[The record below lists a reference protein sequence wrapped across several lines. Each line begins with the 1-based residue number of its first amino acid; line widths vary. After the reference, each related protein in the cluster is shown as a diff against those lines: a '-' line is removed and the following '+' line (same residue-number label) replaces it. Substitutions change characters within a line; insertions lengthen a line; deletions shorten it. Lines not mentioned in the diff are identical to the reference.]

1 MILVLLVDPS
11 SLPLLALKGMQLALP
26 IFQGGMGVG
35 VSLAP
40 LASAVA
46 VAGGL
51 GLVSSAGL
59 DRIVSKRLGR
69 KVGIYEAVRLEV
81 EAAKARG
88 GFAGVNIMVALQ
100 RDFVASVRAAL
111 DAGADAIVSGAG
123 LPLSLP
129 SDAAGARHRAHP
141 DRLVRPRA
149 GDHLPALGASA
160 RRPDAVVLEGP
171 LAGGHLGFRADQVD
185 LEENTL
191 ERLLPP
197 VKEVAM
203 AHGDLPVIVAGGVY
217 SHEDIRRFIALGA
230 DGVQMGT
237 RFLATEESSASPAY
251 KAAVLRA
258 RPEDMVVANAPGSP
272 CGLPFRVLR
281 ESPMYQ
287 EALVQGRPPRC
298 AKGYVLFKDAD
309 GRFTQCAA
317 KDDNEHFFCICEG
330 LFSAAGYERTERPLY
345 TAGTTAARVDRILST
360 SDSWPSSPARRR
372 SCPWWP
378 DRRFAV
384 APAAGHA
391 PREPGSGTRT
401 RRRGWRSSDRET
413 STTWSSSA
421 AARPDWRPPCTRPAR
436 A

>member
-11 SLPLLALKGMQLALP
+11 SLPFLALKGMQLALP

-129 SDAAGARHRAHP
+129 AIQPAR
-141 DRLVRPRA
+141 
-149 GDHLPALGASA
+149 GTALIPIVSSA
-160 RRPDAVVLEGP
+160 RALDMICRRWERLHTRPDAVVLEGP

-203 AHGDLPVIVAGGVY
+203 AHGDIPVVVAGGVY
-217 SHEDIRRFIALGA
+217 SHEDIRHFLALGA

-251 KAAVLRA
+251 KQAVLRA
-258 RPEDMVVANAPGSP
+258 RHEDLIVATTPGSP

-287 EALVQGRPPRC
+287 QALVRPRAPRC
-298 AKGYVLFKDAD
+298 SKGYVLFKDEE
-309 GRFTQCAA
+309 GRFTKCAA

-330 LFSAAGYERTERPLY
+330 LFSAAGHGGREEPLY
-345 TAGTTAARVDRILST
+345 TAGTTAARVDRIL
-360 SDSWPSSPARRR
+360 PA
-372 SCPWWP
+372 SELM
-378 DRRFAV
+378 AELAG
-384 APAAGHA
+384 APALVPLVA
-391 PREPGSGTRT
+391 
-401 RRRGWRSSDRET
+401 
-413 STTWSSSA
+413 
-421 AARPDWRPPCTRPAR
+421 
-436 A
+436 